1 MQRRNAFELVCEPER
16 ASAACEHSMHA
27 NESVA
32 VCDMMS
38 CRIELQ
44 KRCTNEHTIYTH
56 AAIHTLC
63 EERRRRRTMHLLC
76 SSSFHWLLERVAFW
90 CSAS

>member
-16 ASAACEHSMHA
+16 GLRTQHA

-56 AAIHTLC
+56 AAIHTQYVSRDGEGGRC
-63 EERRRRRTMHLLC
+63 ICYVARRFTR
-76 SSSFHWLLERVAFW
+76 F
-90 CSAS
+90 

>member
-1 MQRRNAFELVCEPER
+1 MRTGTRFGGLRTQ
-16 ASAACEHSMHA
+16 HA

-44 KRCTNEHTIYTH
+44 KRCTNEQTIHMQQYTH
-56 AAIHTLC
+56 FV
-63 EERRRRRTMHLLC
+63 RRDGEGGRCICYVARRFTG
-76 SSSFHWLLERVAFW
+76 F
-90 CSAS
+90 